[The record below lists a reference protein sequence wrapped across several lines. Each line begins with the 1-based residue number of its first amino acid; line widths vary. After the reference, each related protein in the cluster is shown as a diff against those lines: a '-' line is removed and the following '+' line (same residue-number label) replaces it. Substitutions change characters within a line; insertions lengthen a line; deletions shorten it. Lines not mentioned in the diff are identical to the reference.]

1 MEQHLFVFPKEQMT
15 NMISL
20 IFLSE
25 RIYSIIRQDLI
36 ITKARMGGDVGQ
48 PLFLA
53 RLALAIAYPQVA
65 EGINVRHLLCPIAI
79 DIFLSEVY
87 GVLKKDILGQ

>member
-1 MEQHLFVFPKEQMT
+1 
-15 NMISL
+15 
-20 IFLSE
+20 
-25 RIYSIIRQDLI
+25 
-36 ITKARMGGDVGQ
+36 MGGDVGQ

-53 RLALAIAYPQVA
+53 RLALTIAYPQVA

-87 GVLKKDILGQ
+87 GVLKKDILGH